1 MAQRDARRGL
11 ALALARANCCGMTKL
26 AALPHG
32 AVLAIEGEDRT
43 AFLQGLVSNDV
54 DEATPGTPVLCD
66 AVEFGTMRSGR
77 DQLGLAVL
85 RLDRPGAALV
95 CATLVYAALVCDG
108 ATLTPRLPDWLRQ
121 D

>member
-11 ALALARANCCGMTKL
+11 ALARASANCCRMTKL
-26 AALPHG
+26 AALPHC

-54 DEATPGTPVLCD
+54 AAATPGTPVPCD
-66 AVEFGTMRSGR
+66 AMEIGTMRSGR

-85 RLDRPGAALV
+85 RQDRLG
-95 CATLVYAALVCDG
+95 AALVCDG
-108 ATLTPRLPDWLRQ
+108 ATLTPRLPDWLPQ